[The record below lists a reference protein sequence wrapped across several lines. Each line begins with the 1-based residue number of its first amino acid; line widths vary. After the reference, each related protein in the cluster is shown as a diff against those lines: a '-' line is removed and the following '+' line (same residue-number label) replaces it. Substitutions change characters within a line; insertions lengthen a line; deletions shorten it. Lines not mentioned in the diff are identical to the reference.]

1 MKMVS
6 STASRSV
13 LGEGFFFF
21 GRPDFY
27 HVTIKKRSL
36 TKCHRITVSED
47 LVQSKN
53 LSASSLLM
61 PLSDHHNPTTP
72 GSSGYVSAYSRDGK
86 QGDGEAA
93 PCGTLIYHYA
103 QQTQQTKPEA
113 SPSVTPCAASSTA
126 SSYASPLSGITSLPS
141 TATADDDDDDDDN
154 LSIISYNSY
163 VDVDGVRTS
172 TTASSSSAAGAR
184 REEEEGEEV
193 QLGSEDDYEVVEG
206 SEDDSTA
213 DEL

>member
-1 MKMVS
+1 M
-6 STASRSV
+6 
-13 LGEGFFFF
+13 
-21 GRPDFY
+21 
-27 HVTIKKRSL
+27 
-36 TKCHRITVSED
+36 SED

-61 PLSDHHNPTTP
+61 PLSDHNNPTTP

-86 QGDGEAA
+86 LGDGEAA

-103 QQTQQTKPEA
+103 QQATKPEV
-113 SPSVTPCAASSTA
+113 SPSVTPCAVSTCA

-141 TATADDDDDDDDN
+141 TATADDDDDDDN
-154 LSIISYNSY
+154 MSIISYNSY
-163 VDVDGVRTS
+163 VDVDGVRTN
-172 TTASSSSAAGAR
+172 TTVSSPPSVVGDGAR
-184 REEEEGEEV
+184 LEEGGGEV
-193 QLGSEDDYEVVEG
+193 LQIDSEDDYEVVEG